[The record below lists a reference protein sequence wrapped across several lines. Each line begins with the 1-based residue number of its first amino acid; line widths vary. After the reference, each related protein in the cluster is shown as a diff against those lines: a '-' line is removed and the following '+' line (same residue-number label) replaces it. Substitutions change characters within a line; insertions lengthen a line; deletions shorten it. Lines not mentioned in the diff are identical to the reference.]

1 MPAQPLLTHGIVA
14 SVVIGKGVTLDAMF
28 RAVVLASVVAAAAA
42 CTSDEPTRQ
51 YTLVGQI
58 IALAPERKEV
68 TIKHQDIK
76 DFMPGMTMP
85 FPVRDQALLDGRQA
99 GDLVTATL
107 VIGDT
112 TTYLSTLTKIGHE
125 PVSAQ
130 PVSAPGVRDGEVVA
144 DAAFVDERGSPRRLG
159 DLRGHRVALTFIY
172 TRCPV
177 PDFCPLMNKHFATLQ
192 DAVRQRRDLSDVR
205 LLSVTLDPAY
215 DTPPVLKAHAQL
227 FHADPK
233 IWSFLTGEPAALNT
247 FAAQFGI
254 YREPDDKDPT
264 QIIHSLRTAVIG
276 ADGRL
281 VKNTTG
287 NDWTP
292 TELLAQLAATPAPAH

>member
-1 MPAQPLLTHGIVA
+1 
-14 SVVIGKGVTLDAMF
+14 MF
-28 RAVVLASVVAAAAA
+28 RVVVLAGVVAAATA
-42 CTSDEPTRQ
+42 CAHQEPTRQ
-51 YTLVGQI
+51 YTVVGQI
-58 IALAPERKEV
+58 VAIAPERKEV

-76 DFMPGMTMP
+76 DFMPGMTMA
-85 FPVRDQALLDGRQA
+85 FPVKDKALLDGRQP

-112 TTYLSTLTKIGHE
+112 TTHLSTLAKTGHE
-125 PVSAQ
+125 PVAAQ
-130 PVSAPGVRDGEVVA
+130 PVSAPGVRDGELVA
-144 DAAFVDERGSPRRLG
+144 DAAFVDESGSPRRLA

-177 PDFCPLMNKHFATLQ
+177 PDFCPLMNRHFATLQ
-192 DAVRQRRDLSDVR
+192 DAVRQRRDLADVR

-215 DTPPVLKAHAQL
+215 DTPPVLKAHATL

-233 IWSFLTGEPAALNT
+233 IWSFLTGDPQALDT

-254 YREPDDKDPT
+254 YREADDTDPS
-264 QIIHSLRTAVIG
+264 QIVHSLRTAVIG

-292 TELLAQLAATPAPAH
+292 TELLAQIAATSAPAH

>member
-1 MPAQPLLTHGIVA
+1 MGRVLLH
-14 SVVIGKGVTLDAMF
+14 
-28 RAVVLASVVAAAAA
+28 VVLLATAATAVA
-42 CTSDEPTRQ
+42 CSHQEPTRQ
-51 YTLVGQI
+51 YTVVGQI
-58 IALAPERKEV
+58 IAVAPERKEV

-85 FPVRDQALLDGRQA
+85 FPVKDAALLEGKEP

-107 VIGDT
+107 VIGET
-112 TTYLSTLTKIGHE
+112 TTHLSALTKTGHE
-125 PVSAQ
+125 PVATEPSTGPA
-130 PVSAPGVRDGEVVA
+130 VREGEVVA
-144 DAAFVDERGSPRRLG
+144 DAAFVDESGMPLRLA

-177 PDFCPLMNKHFATLQ
+177 PEYCPLMNRHFATLQ
-192 DAVRQRRDLSDVR
+192 DAVRQRRDLADVR

-215 DTPPVLKAHAQL
+215 DTPPVLKAQAKV
-227 FHADPK
+227 FKADPT
-233 IWSFLTGEPAALNT
+233 IWSFLTGEPAALDT

-254 YREPDDKDPT
+254 YRDADPDDPS
-264 QIIHSLRTAVIG
+264 QITHSLRTAVID

-281 VKNTTG
+281 VKNTGG

-292 TELLAQLAATPAPAH
+292 TELLAQLAATPAAAH

>member
-1 MPAQPLLTHGIVA
+1 MVRL
-14 SVVIGKGVTLDAMF
+14 
-28 RAVVLASVVAAAAA
+28 VVLAGVVAAAAA
-42 CTSDEPTRQ
+42 CTSEPTKE
-51 YTLVGQI
+51 YTVIGQI
-58 IALAPERKEV
+58 VAVSPERKDV
-68 TIKHQDIK
+68 TIKHEDIK
-76 DFMPGMTMP
+76 DFMPGMTMA
-85 FPVRDQALLDGRQA
+85 FPVKDAALLDGRQP

-112 TTYLSTLTKIGHE
+112 TTHLSALTKTGHA
-125 PVSAQ
+125 PVAAQ
-130 PVSAPGVRDGEVVA
+130 PSTGPSVREGELVN
-144 DAAFVDERGSPRRLG
+144 DATFVDESGTPRRLA
-159 DLRGHRVALTFIY
+159 DLHGHRVALTFIY

-177 PDFCPLMNKHFATLQ
+177 PDYCPLMNRHFAALQ
-192 DAVRQRRDLSDVR
+192 DAVRQRRDLTDVR

-215 DTPPVLKAHAQL
+215 DTPPILKAHARL
-227 FHADPK
+227 FDADPK
-233 IWSFLTGEPAALNT
+233 IWSFLTGEPAALDT

-254 YREPDDKDPT
+254 YREPDDKDPS

-292 TELLAQLAATPAPAH
+292 TELLAQIAATPAASH